1 MVAAKPDRGQQ
12 EGVQRMRKP
21 VKRFEIEEGSPEP
34 VSRLSSKR
42 PDKVAKSAHNSCL
55 CTP

>member
-1 MVAAKPDRGQQ
+1 
-12 EGVQRMRKP
+12 MRKP